1 MSDPRFEEVKNKITL
16 IKMPTPKLGAKTYL
30 LKKGGIYVLEPGP
43 GALQAIA
50 VTHAGTGS
58 MSIYD
63 GVPDDRGNF
72 PDSEM
77 LETDN
82 GYYARNGRDVFQ
94 MSPILM
100 GMFMLNA
107 GLFHGLTVKCF
118 DGQHGVSTRLTLAWV
133 PYKSALIA
141 EAPGKAKSK

>member
-1 MSDPRFEEVKNKITL
+1 MSDPRFEDVRNKITR
-16 IKMPTPKLGAKTYL
+16 IRMPTPKLGAKTYL

-58 MSIYD
+58 ISIYD
-63 GVPDDRGNF
+63 GVPDESGNF
-72 PDSEM
+72 PDDEM
-77 LETDN
+77 LDADEK
-82 GYYARNGRDVFQ
+82 YYSRNGRDIFQ

-100 GMFMLNA
+100 GMLMIN
-107 GLFHGLTVKCF
+107 GGVFHGLTVKCF

-133 PYKSALIA
+133 PYKTVT
-141 EAPGKAKSK
+141 K